1 MRAKPFDECVL
12 TPESHLLVAGDRL
25 ERPKVILHLVQVPS
39 HSPNIHDSCLVH
51 ILEMFGRERARKHAK
66 E

>member
-1 MRAKPFDECVL
+1 MKAKPFDECVL

-25 ERPKVILHLVQVPS
+25 ERPKVILHLVRVPS